1 MVTAMPK
8 PKQQSSTVTVAHR
21 NYICMDCNCVTQNP
35 RVYLEHRRDIHH
47 ETLSIH
53 QCELCVYASR
63 HAQKLARHRR
73 TVHRDALTKQLL
85 LPSSALSAVVSSS
98 SVVASPPTN
107 LLLPMDSSTVV
118 ATLKRSRSAAV
129 CKNCNFT
136 SPNKL
141 SMIEHIRG
149 EHDAVEIY
157 NCDQCD
163 YTHYIRDRFQRH
175 RRYHTMDFVV
185 CKFCDFKTIYKWNME
200 RHMKHHGD
208 DERGGFQC
216 GRCNFTA
223 STRQSVTT
231 HETASHQRDTKL
243 KPSVKSEFENHAI
256 KNAIDS
262 DSEVRPVHEF
272 LQLAWDAPA
281 DVDETMRTHI
291 FRCESCNFK

>member
-1 MVTAMPK
+1 MVTMMSK
-8 PKQQSSTVTVAHR
+8 PKQSTSVTVVHR

-47 ETLSIH
+47 ETLVIH

-73 TVHRDALTKQLL
+73 TVHRDALSKQLL
-85 LPSSALSAVVSSS
+85 LP
-98 SVVASPPTN
+98 
-107 LLLPMDSSTVV
+107 LLPLSTVFPAAPPSNSLVPIDSSTVV

-141 SMIEHIRG
+141 SMIEHIRD
-149 EHDAVEIY
+149 EHEDVEIY

-231 HETASHQRDTKL
+231 HETASHQRETKS
-243 KPSVKSEFENHAI
+243 KPSVKSELENNAI
-256 KNAIDS
+256 KNEIDS
-262 DSEVRPVHEF
+262 DSGVRPAHEF
-272 LQLAWDAPA
+272 LQLAWDTPT
-281 DVDETMRTHI
+281 DVEEMRTHVY
-291 FRCESCNFK
+291 RCQSCDFK

>member
-1 MVTAMPK
+1 MAK
-8 PKQQSSTVTVAHR
+8 PKQQLSSVTVAHR

-73 TVHRDALTKQLL
+73 TVHRDTLTKQLL
-85 LPSSALSAVVSSS
+85 LPSVSVLSSS
-98 SVVASPPTN
+98 SLASTPPTN

-149 EHDAVEIY
+149 EHQTIEIY

-175 RRYHTMDFVV
+175 RRYHTMDFVG
-185 CKFCDFKTIYKWNME
+185 CKFCDFRTIYKWNLE

-231 HETASHQRDTKL
+231 HETASHQREPTTTKPL
-243 KPSVKSEFENHAI
+243 IKSDLDERPAI
-256 KNAIDS
+256 KNEIES
-262 DSEVRPVHEF
+262 DNEVRPAHEF
-272 LQLAWDAPA
+272 LQLAWDTPT
-281 DVDETMRTHI
+281 DVDETRTHI
-291 FRCESCNFK
+291 FRCDSCNFK